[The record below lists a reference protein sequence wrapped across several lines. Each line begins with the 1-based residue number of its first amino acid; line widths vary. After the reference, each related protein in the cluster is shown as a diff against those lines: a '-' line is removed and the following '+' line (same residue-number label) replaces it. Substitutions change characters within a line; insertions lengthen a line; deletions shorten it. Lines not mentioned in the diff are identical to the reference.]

1 MKRLHRDDLYG
12 WSQFNEER
20 DLDFHSVLWVRP
32 EGNVAIDP
40 LPLTAHDRAHLQRL
54 GGVEW
59 IVCTNSDHVRA
70 AGALAQ
76 ETGARIAGPRAEA
89 ETFPLPCQRWLGDG
103 EELVPGLLVLELH
116 GSKTPGEL
124 ALWIA
129 PDTLVTGDL
138 VRCHRAGWLC
148 LLPDTKLR
156 DPHQARQSVAR
167 LLQLPRVDA
176 VLVGDGWPVFRDGRA
191 RLEELWNSL
200 QSQQTA

>member
-1 MKRLHRDDLYG
+1 MKQLHREDLLG

-40 LPLTAHDRAHLQRL
+40 LPLIPHDRSHIERL
-54 GGVEW
+54 GGVAW
-59 IVCTNSDHVRA
+59 IVVTNSDHVRA
-70 AGALAQ
+70 AADLAAW
-76 ETGARIAGPRAEA
+76 TGARIAGPSAEA
-89 ETFPLPCQRWLGDG
+89 DTFPLRCDRWLRDGDC
-103 EELVPGLLVLELH
+103 VVAGLRVFEMQ

-124 ALWIA
+124 ALWLE
-129 PDTLVTGDL
+129 PDTLITGDL